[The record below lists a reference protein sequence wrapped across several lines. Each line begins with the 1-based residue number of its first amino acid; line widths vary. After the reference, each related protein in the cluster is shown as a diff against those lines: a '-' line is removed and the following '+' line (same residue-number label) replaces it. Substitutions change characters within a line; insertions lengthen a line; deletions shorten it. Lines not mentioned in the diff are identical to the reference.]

1 MTSCDIRSFQLSA
14 VFEWTVF
21 LWLLFDQVEEVDDL
35 FVLAQMMIMFVCITW
50 KSIQS
55 SIQTQMPNMSTRR
68 PMSQTSPEDVSDS
81 RATKWP
87 KNNVWTLNVQV
98 KKEEEK
104 IWKIPIICKG
114 QAPVLMEAPGMAS
127 VPATKTEVVH
137 IVLFK

>member
-1 MTSCDIRSFQLSA
+1 M
-14 VFEWTVF
+14 
-21 LWLLFDQVEEVDDL
+21 
-35 FVLAQMMIMFVCITW
+35 

-55 SIQTQMPNMSTRR
+55 SIKTQMPNMSPCR
-68 PMSQTSPEDVSDS
+68 PMSQTSPEDDSDS
-81 RATKWP
+81 RATKWQNKTFEP
-87 KNNVWTLNVQV
+87 NVQV